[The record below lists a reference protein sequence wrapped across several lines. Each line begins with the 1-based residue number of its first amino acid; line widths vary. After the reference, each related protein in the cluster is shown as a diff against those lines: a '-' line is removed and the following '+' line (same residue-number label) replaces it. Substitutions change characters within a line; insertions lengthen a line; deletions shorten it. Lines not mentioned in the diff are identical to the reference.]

1 MKKKTFI
8 TLAAV
13 CMAVTAN
20 ATILRVSNVEG
31 SSAPYST
38 IQAAV
43 DAANAGDT
51 IMVDGSN
58 TVYDKTEITRKLVL
72 IGPGFWINE
81 NGLVDEAAPTAKA
94 TFLIKRAAEGT
105 VIEGFSTPG
114 TGGIQIQIN
123 ADNCVIRRCN
133 INGSTSYGIRFGRDN
148 YNDDYLVSG
157 AVIHQNFFNN
167 SMLQGS
173 TTSVL
178 APSNIQ
184 VTNNIFIDKTGDF
197 EIEYLRSSF
206 IAYNT
211 ILGYVDYETH
221 GNGHFHHIYSSTIE
235 NNIIRVQSVFY
246 NSTTDKDN
254 NEWSN
259 NYIASALLDGDGE
272 EVHKTFKTD
281 KDIRDAELKVTGGN
295 NYGAFAGDSPYV
307 LSGIPAAPVIQDLV
321 MPTTVEK
328 GKKMNVT
335 IKVGIQK

>member
-1 MKKKTFI
+1 MKKNTFF

-13 CMAVTAN
+13 CMAVAAN

-31 SSAPYST
+31 SSAPYSDL
-38 IQAAV
+38 QAAV

-58 TVYDKTEITRKLVL
+58 TAYDKTTIDKRLVL
-72 IGPGFWINE
+72 IGPGFWVNE
-81 NGLVDEAAPTAKA
+81 NGLVDEAAPAAKA
-94 TFLIKRAAEGT
+94 LFLIKRAAAGT
-105 VIEGFSTPG
+105 VIEGFSTTG
-114 TGGIQIQIN
+114 SGGIQIQIN
-123 ADNCVIRRCN
+123 ADNCVIRRCY
-133 INGSTSYGIRFGRDN
+133 INGSTDYGIRFGRDN

-173 TTSVL
+173 TTEALS
-178 APSNIQ
+178 PSNIQ
-184 VTNNIFIDKTGDF
+184 ITNNIFIDKNAHF
-197 EIEYLRSSF
+197 EIEYFKSCY

-211 ILGYVDYETH
+211 MVGYVNYETQ
-221 GNGHFHHIYSSTIE
+221 GNGHFRYVNSSTIE
-235 NNIIRVQSVFY
+235 HNIVRDQSVVY
-246 NSTTDKDN
+246 GGWGSDD

-259 NYIASALLDGDGE
+259 NYIASSLLDVDGE

-281 KDIRDAELKVTGGN
+281 KDIRNAELALTDGK